1 MGLGILDDD
10 ELRLNIFM
18 DVLLRDLIM
27 FYGRFQSMKTVG
39 RLIIN
44 VLCTNLVQYHGL
56 CTNLVQYHGILYEVH
71 ENCWAF
77 DYKWWA
83 DILTCRV
90 CTPTL
95 KARRYY

>member
-10 ELRLNIFM
+10 GLRLNIFM

-44 VLCTNLVQYHGL
+44 VLCTNLVQYHG
-56 CTNLVQYHGILYEVH
+56 ILYEVH
-71 ENCWAF
+71 ENCWVF

-83 DILTCRV
+83 DIILG
-90 CTPTL
+90 
-95 KARRYY
+95 